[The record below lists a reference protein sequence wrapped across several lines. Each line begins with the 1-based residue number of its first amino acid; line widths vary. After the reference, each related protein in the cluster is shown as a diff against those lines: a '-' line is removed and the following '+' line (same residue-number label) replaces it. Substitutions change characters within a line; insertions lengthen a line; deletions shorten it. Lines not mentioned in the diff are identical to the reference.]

1 MTVRAA
7 GNNDDP
13 PAAVAPT
20 ELEFQITDTKLYIP
34 VVALSK
40 ENHKK
45 LLHQLKS
52 GFKRTVKP
60 NKYRSQ
66 MTVQSQNNNLSYLID
81 PTFAKVNKLF
91 VFPFERIEES
101 NVKKD
106 HRDSFSH

>member
-13 PAAVAPT
+13 PAIAAPT
-20 ELEFQITDTKLYIP
+20 GLEFQITDTKLYIT
-34 VVALSK
+34 VVTLSK

-45 LLHQLKS
+45 LLQQLKS

-81 PTFAKVNKLF
+81 PTFAKVNRLF

-101 NVKKD
+101 NIKKD